1 MRGLDPRIHLL
12 GKEMLQRERLSR
24 SGWTRRVKPADD
36 SLRLATRQRLR
47 KTLGT
52 KTLVIKSRRVD
63 RPGASP
69 ILARAGIPLVRVS
82 MSKLISI
89 VSAAAMAALGALVVS
104 AAAQAQ
110 SQAES
115 WPQRPVRFIV
125 GLGPGSA
132 QDIAA
137 RLFGDQLSKRWG
149 QPVVIE
155 NKPGADGIVAI
166 NAFTGAHDPHTL
178 LFAASGTFT
187 AHPTQYAKLPYDPSD
202 LVPLARVSSTI
213 IAVSVPTALNVNTL
227 DELVALARKEP
238 GKLNLVPTPGTTEIT
253 FDNFLKTPGVTMTK
267 IPYSDVT
274 KALADLAENRVQVM
288 VSGIAI
294 VKSQV
299 ETGKVKLLAITNL
312 KRAAAVPDLPT
323 GTEAGYPALA
333 LDGLIGLFGPK
344 NLPPGTAER
353 IAADVQAVAADPSI
367 GPRLAATGQQLDP
380 GGTAEFAAAVDAQR
394 KSIAATAKALG
405 IQPTR

>member
-1 MRGLDPRIHLL
+1 
-12 GKEMLQRERLSR
+12 
-24 SGWTRRVKPADD
+24 
-36 SLRLATRQRLR
+36 
-47 KTLGT
+47 
-52 KTLVIKSRRVD
+52 
-63 RPGASP
+63 
-69 ILARAGIPLVRVS
+69 
-82 MSKLISI
+82 MSKLYSM
-89 VSAAAMAALGALVVS
+89 VSGVALAALAALVVPT
-104 AAAQAQ
+104 AAQAQ
-110 SQAES
+110 TEV

-137 RLFGDQLSKRWG
+137 RLFGEQLSKRWG

-213 IAVSVPTALNVNTL
+213 IAVSVPTALNINSL

-253 FDNFLKTPGVTMTK
+253 FDNFLKTSGVTMTK

-288 VSGIAI
+288 VAGIAL

-299 ETGKVKLLAITNL
+299 ETGKVKILAITNL

-333 LDGLIGLFGPK
+333 LDGLIGLFGPR

-353 IAADVQAVAADPSI
+353 IAADVQAVAADPAL
-367 GPRLAATGQQLDP
+367 GPRAPPPRPPARPPGPPGRAAGGGRRSRHRPAARRHRPAARPRRHRGVRGGRGRAAQEHRRHRQGPGDP
-380 GGTAEFAAAVDAQR
+380 ADAIGG
-394 KSIAATAKALG
+394 G
-405 IQPTR
+405 

>member
-1 MRGLDPRIHLL
+1 
-12 GKEMLQRERLSR
+12 
-24 SGWTRRVKPADD
+24 
-36 SLRLATRQRLR
+36 
-47 KTLGT
+47 
-52 KTLVIKSRRVD
+52 
-63 RPGASP
+63 
-69 ILARAGIPLVRVS
+69 
-82 MSKLISI
+82 MSKLNSM
-89 VSAAAMAALGALVVS
+89 VSGVAMAALAALVVPT
-104 AAAQAQ
+104 AAQAQ
-110 SQAES
+110 TEEL

-137 RLFGDQLSKRWG
+137 RLFGEQLSKRWG

-213 IAVSVPTALNVNTL
+213 IAVSVPTALNVNSL

-253 FDNFLKTPGVTMTK
+253 FDNFLKTAGVTMTK

-288 VSGIAI
+288 VAGIAL

-299 ETGKVKLLAITNL
+299 ETGKVKILAITNL

-333 LDGLIGLFGPK
+333 LDGLIGLFGPR

-353 IAADVQAVAADPSI
+353 IAADVQAVAADPAI

>member
-1 MRGLDPRIHLL
+1 
-12 GKEMLQRERLSR
+12 
-24 SGWTRRVKPADD
+24 
-36 SLRLATRQRLR
+36 
-47 KTLGT
+47 
-52 KTLVIKSRRVD
+52 
-63 RPGASP
+63 
-69 ILARAGIPLVRVS
+69 
-82 MSKLISI
+82 
-89 VSAAAMAALGALVVS
+89 
-104 AAAQAQ
+104 
-110 SQAES
+110 
-115 WPQRPVRFIV
+115 VRFIV

-253 FDNFLKTPGVTMTK
+253 FDNFLKTSGVTMTK

-405 IQPTR
+405 IQPVR

>member
-1 MRGLDPRIHLL
+1 
-12 GKEMLQRERLSR
+12 
-24 SGWTRRVKPADD
+24 
-36 SLRLATRQRLR
+36 
-47 KTLGT
+47 
-52 KTLVIKSRRVD
+52 
-63 RPGASP
+63 
-69 ILARAGIPLVRVS
+69 
-82 MSKLISI
+82 MSKLNSM
-89 VSAAAMAALGALVVS
+89 VSGMAMAALAVLVVPT
-104 AAAQAQ
+104 AAQ
-110 SQAES
+110 SQTESQAQS

-213 IAVSVPTALNVNTL
+213 IAVSVPTALNVNSL

-253 FDNFLKTPGVTMTK
+253 FDNFLKTAGVTMTK

-288 VSGIAI
+288 VAGIAL

-299 ETGKVKLLAITNL
+299 ETGKVKILAITNL

-323 GTEAGYPALA
+323 GTGAGYPALA

-353 IAADVQAVAADPSI
+353 IAADVQAVAADPAI

>member
-1 MRGLDPRIHLL
+1 
-12 GKEMLQRERLSR
+12 
-24 SGWTRRVKPADD
+24 
-36 SLRLATRQRLR
+36 
-47 KTLGT
+47 
-52 KTLVIKSRRVD
+52 
-63 RPGASP
+63 
-69 ILARAGIPLVRVS
+69 
-82 MSKLISI
+82 MSKLNSM
-89 VSAAAMAALGALVVS
+89 VSGVAMAALAALVVPT
-104 AAAQAQ
+104 AAQAQ
-110 SQAES
+110 TESQAQL

-125 GLGPGSA
+125 
-132 QDIAA
+132 

-213 IAVSVPTALNVNTL
+213 IAVSVPTALNVNSL

-253 FDNFLKTPGVTMTK
+253 FDNFLKTAGVTMTK

-288 VSGIAI
+288 VAGIAL

-299 ETGKVKLLAITNL
+299 ETGKVKILAITNL

-333 LDGLIGLFGPK
+333 LDGLIGLFGPR

-353 IAADVQAVAADPSI
+353 IAADVQAVAADPAI

>member
-1 MRGLDPRIHLL
+1 
-12 GKEMLQRERLSR
+12 
-24 SGWTRRVKPADD
+24 
-36 SLRLATRQRLR
+36 
-47 KTLGT
+47 
-52 KTLVIKSRRVD
+52 
-63 RPGASP
+63 
-69 ILARAGIPLVRVS
+69 

-89 VSAAAMAALGALVVS
+89 VSAAAMTALSALVVS
-104 AAAQAQ
+104 ASAQAQ

-253 FDNFLKTPGVTMTK
+253 FDNFLKTSGVTMTK

-405 IQPTR
+405 IKPTR

>member
-1 MRGLDPRIHLL
+1 MP
-12 GKEMLQRERLSR
+12 
-24 SGWTRRVKPADD
+24 
-36 SLRLATRQRLR
+36 
-47 KTLGT
+47 
-52 KTLVIKSRRVD
+52 
-63 RPGASP
+63 
-69 ILARAGIPLVRVS
+69 
-82 MSKLISI
+82 KLNAI
-89 VSAAAMAALGALVVS
+89 VAAAAMAALAALTLPTAV
-104 AAAQAQ
+104 QAQ
-110 SQAES
+110 S

-166 NAFTGAHDPHTL
+166 NAFVSAHDVHTL

-213 IAVSVPTALNVNTL
+213 IAVSVPTALNVNSL
-227 DELVALARKEP
+227 DELVALARREP
-238 GKLNLVPTPGTTEIT
+238 GKLNLAPTPGTTEIT
-253 FDNFLKTPGVTMTK
+253 FDNFMKAANITMTK

-274 KALADLAENRVQVM
+274 KALADLSENRVQVM

-294 VKSQV
+294 VKAQI

-323 GTEAGYPALA
+323 ATEAGYPALA

-344 NLPPGTAER
+344 SLPPGTAER
-353 IAADVQAVAADPSI
+353 IAADVQAVAADPAM

-380 GGTAEFAAAVDAQR
+380 GGTAEFAAAVEAQR
-394 KSIAATAKALG
+394 QSIAATAKALG
-405 IQPTR
+405 IQPVR

>member
-1 MRGLDPRIHLL
+1 
-12 GKEMLQRERLSR
+12 
-24 SGWTRRVKPADD
+24 
-36 SLRLATRQRLR
+36 
-47 KTLGT
+47 
-52 KTLVIKSRRVD
+52 
-63 RPGASP
+63 
-69 ILARAGIPLVRVS
+69 
-82 MSKLISI
+82 MSKLSSM
-89 VSAAAMAALGALVVS
+89 VSGVALAALAALTLS
-104 AAAQAQ
+104 TAARSQTELQAQ
-110 SQAES
+110 V

-213 IAVSVPTALNVNTL
+213 IAVSVPTALNVNSL

-253 FDNFLKTPGVTMTK
+253 FDNFLKTAGVTMTK

-288 VSGIAI
+288 VAGIAL

-299 ETGKVKLLAITNL
+299 ETGKVKILAITNL

-333 LDGLIGLFGPK
+333 LDGLIGLFGPRS
-344 NLPPGTAER
+344 LPPGTAER
-353 IAADVQAVAADPSI
+353 IAADVQAVAADPAI

>member
-1 MRGLDPRIHLL
+1 MP
-12 GKEMLQRERLSR
+12 
-24 SGWTRRVKPADD
+24 
-36 SLRLATRQRLR
+36 
-47 KTLGT
+47 
-52 KTLVIKSRRVD
+52 
-63 RPGASP
+63 
-69 ILARAGIPLVRVS
+69 
-82 MSKLISI
+82 KLNAI
-89 VSAAAMAALGALVVS
+89 VAAAAMAALAALTLPTAV
-104 AAAQAQ
+104 QAQ
-110 SQAES
+110 S

-166 NAFTGAHDPHTL
+166 NAFVGAHDVHTL

-227 DELVALARKEP
+227 DELVALARREP
-238 GKLNLVPTPGTTEIT
+238 GKLNLAPTPGTTEIT
-253 FDNFLKTPGVTMTK
+253 FDKFMRAADITMTK
-267 IPYSDVT
+267 IPYSDLT
-274 KALADLAENRVQVM
+274 KALADLSENRVQVM

-323 GTEAGYPALA
+323 ATEAGYPALA

-344 NLPPGTAER
+344 SLPPGTAER
-353 IAADVQAVAADPSI
+353 IAADVQAVAADPAI

-380 GGTAEFAAAVDAQR
+380 GGTAEFTAAVEAQR
-394 KSIAATAKALG
+394 QSIAATAKALG
-405 IQPTR
+405 IQPVR

>member
-1 MRGLDPRIHLL
+1 LDHAPAIETICNIAVLDMLGLD
-12 GKEMLQRERLSR
+12 M
-24 SGWTRRVKPADD
+24 
-36 SLRLATRQRLR
+36 LATIVRLCS
-47 KTLGT
+47 LAP
-52 KTLVIKSRRVD
+52 VSSRE
-63 RPGASP
+63 S
-69 ILARAGIPLVRVS
+69 L
-82 MSKLISI
+82 MSKLNAI
-89 VSAAAMAALGALVVS
+89 VLAAAMAAVAIVTPAVT
-104 AAAQAQ
+104 QAQ
-110 SQAES
+110 S
-115 WPQRPVRFIV
+115 WPQRPVKFIV

-155 NKPGADGIVAI
+155 NKPGADGLIAI
-166 NAFTGAHDPHTL
+166 NAFVGAHDVHTL

-213 IAVSVPTALNVNTL
+213 IAVAVPTALNINTL

-238 GKLNLVPTPGTTEIT
+238 GKLNLAPTPGTTEIT
-253 FDNFLKTPGVTMTK
+253 FDNFLKTANITMTK

-299 ETGKVKLLAITNL
+299 DAGKVKLLAITNL

-323 GTEAGYPALA
+323 AIEAGYPALA

-344 NLPPGTAER
+344 SLPPGTAER
-353 IAADVQAVAADPSI
+353 IDADVQAVAADPAI

-380 GGTAEFAAAVDAQR
+380 GGTAEFAAAVEVQR
-394 KSIAATAKALG
+394 GSIAATAKALG
-405 IQPTR
+405 IQPVR

>member
-1 MRGLDPRIHLL
+1 
-12 GKEMLQRERLSR
+12 
-24 SGWTRRVKPADD
+24 
-36 SLRLATRQRLR
+36 
-47 KTLGT
+47 
-52 KTLVIKSRRVD
+52 
-63 RPGASP
+63 
-69 ILARAGIPLVRVS
+69 

-89 VSAAAMAALGALVVS
+89 VSAAAMAALTALVVS

-253 FDNFLKTPGVTMTK
+253 FDNFLKTAGVTMTK

-294 VKSQV
+294 ADPLVRPLGPRSRGV
-299 ETGKVKLLAITNL
+299 YPRASRRRCRGALAPA
-312 KRAAAVPDLPT
+312 RAARVSLCLIVEEGRSLGR
-323 GTEAGYPALA
+323 GT
-333 LDGLIGLFGPK
+333 FGSCGPVD
-344 NLPPGTAER
+344 PPR
-353 IAADVQAVAADPSI
+353 
-367 GPRLAATGQQLDP
+367 
-380 GGTAEFAAAVDAQR
+380 FAAMIPPACPCG
-394 KSIAATAKALG
+394 G
-405 IQPTR
+405 IGRRA

>member
-1 MRGLDPRIHLL
+1 
-12 GKEMLQRERLSR
+12 
-24 SGWTRRVKPADD
+24 
-36 SLRLATRQRLR
+36 
-47 KTLGT
+47 
-52 KTLVIKSRRVD
+52 
-63 RPGASP
+63 
-69 ILARAGIPLVRVS
+69 

-89 VSAAAMAALGALVVS
+89 VSAAAMAALAALVVS
-104 AAAQAQ
+104 AAAQSQ
-110 SQAES
+110 TESQAQS

-149 QPVVIE
+149 QPMVIE

-238 GKLNLVPTPGTTEIT
+238 GRLNLVPTPGTTEIT
-253 FDNFLKTPGVTMTK
+253 FDNFLKTSGVTMTK

-405 IQPTR
+405 IQPVR

>member
-1 MRGLDPRIHLL
+1 M
-12 GKEMLQRERLSR
+12 
-24 SGWTRRVKPADD
+24 
-36 SLRLATRQRLR
+36 
-47 KTLGT
+47 
-52 KTLVIKSRRVD
+52 
-63 RPGASP
+63 
-69 ILARAGIPLVRVS
+69 
-82 MSKLISI
+82 
-89 VSAAAMAALGALVVS
+89 
-104 AAAQAQ
+104 
-110 SQAES
+110 
-115 WPQRPVRFIV
+115 RFIV

-137 RLFGDQLSKRWG
+137 RLFGEQLSKRWG

-213 IAVSVPTALNVNTL
+213 IAVSVPTALNVNSL

-253 FDNFLKTPGVTMTK
+253 FDNFLKTAGVTMTK

-288 VSGIAI
+288 VAGIAL

-299 ETGKVKLLAITNL
+299 ETGKVKILAITNL

-353 IAADVQAVAADPSI
+353 IAADVQAVAADPAI

>member
-1 MRGLDPRIHLL
+1 
-12 GKEMLQRERLSR
+12 
-24 SGWTRRVKPADD
+24 
-36 SLRLATRQRLR
+36 
-47 KTLGT
+47 
-52 KTLVIKSRRVD
+52 
-63 RPGASP
+63 
-69 ILARAGIPLVRVS
+69 

-89 VSAAAMAALGALVVS
+89 VSAAAMTALSALVVS
-104 AAAQAQ
+104 ASAQAQ

-253 FDNFLKTPGVTMTK
+253 FDNFLKTAGVTMTK

-288 VSGIAI
+288 VAGIAL

>member
-1 MRGLDPRIHLL
+1 MV
-12 GKEMLQRERLSR
+12 
-24 SGWTRRVKPADD
+24 SGV
-36 SLRLATRQRLR
+36 
-47 KTLGT
+47 
-52 KTLVIKSRRVD
+52 
-63 RPGASP
+63 
-69 ILARAGIPLVRVS
+69 
-82 MSKLISI
+82 
-89 VSAAAMAALGALVVS
+89 AMAALAALVVPT
-104 AAAQAQ
+104 AAQAQ
-110 SQAES
+110 TESQAQV

-137 RLFGDQLSKRWG
+137 RLFGEQLSKRWG

-213 IAVSVPTALNVNTL
+213 IAVSVPTALNVNSL

-253 FDNFLKTPGVTMTK
+253 FDNFLKTSGVTMTK

-288 VSGIAI
+288 VAGIAL

-299 ETGKVKLLAITNL
+299 ETGKVKILAITNL

-333 LDGLIGLFGPK
+333 LDGLIGLFGPR

-353 IAADVQAVAADPSI
+353 IAADVQAVAADPAI
-367 GPRLAATGQQLDP
+367 GPRLAATATGSSPRRHRGVRGGRGRAAQEHRRHRQGPGDP
-380 GGTAEFAAAVDAQR
+380 ADAIARSCVSRASDSEIRDLGAHLLRAVIAQGRAVWPWFDFALARCAWPGHTRTWRYINASMPDAGDR
-394 KSIAATAKALG
+394 IERSTT
-405 IQPTR
+405 P

>member
-1 MRGLDPRIHLL
+1 MP
-12 GKEMLQRERLSR
+12 
-24 SGWTRRVKPADD
+24 
-36 SLRLATRQRLR
+36 
-47 KTLGT
+47 
-52 KTLVIKSRRVD
+52 
-63 RPGASP
+63 
-69 ILARAGIPLVRVS
+69 
-82 MSKLISI
+82 KLNAI
-89 VSAAAMAALGALVVS
+89 VAAAAMAALAALTLPTAV
-104 AAAQAQ
+104 QAQ
-110 SQAES
+110 S

-166 NAFTGAHDPHTL
+166 NAFVGAHDVHTL

-213 IAVSVPTALNVNTL
+213 IAVSVPTALNVNSL
-227 DELVALARKEP
+227 DELVALARREP
-238 GKLNLVPTPGTTEIT
+238 GKLNLAPTPGTTEIT
-253 FDNFLKTPGVTMTK
+253 FDNFMKAANITMTK

-274 KALADLAENRVQVM
+274 KALADLSENRVQVM

-294 VKSQV
+294 VKAQI

-323 GTEAGYPALA
+323 ATEAGYPALA

-344 NLPPGTAER
+344 SLPPGTAER
-353 IAADVQAVAADPSI
+353 IAADVQAVAADPAM

-380 GGTAEFAAAVDAQR
+380 GGTAEFAAAVEAQR
-394 KSIAATAKALG
+394 QSIAATAKALG
-405 IQPTR
+405 IQPVR

>member
-1 MRGLDPRIHLL
+1 M
-12 GKEMLQRERLSR
+12 
-24 SGWTRRVKPADD
+24 
-36 SLRLATRQRLR
+36 
-47 KTLGT
+47 
-52 KTLVIKSRRVD
+52 
-63 RPGASP
+63 
-69 ILARAGIPLVRVS
+69 
-82 MSKLISI
+82 
-89 VSAAAMAALGALVVS
+89 
-104 AAAQAQ
+104 
-110 SQAES
+110 
-115 WPQRPVRFIV
+115 RFIV

-137 RLFGDQLSKRWG
+137 RLFGEQLSKRWG

-213 IAVSVPTALNVNTL
+213 IAVSVPTALNVNSL

-253 FDNFLKTPGVTMTK
+253 FDNFLKTSGVTMTK

-288 VSGIAI
+288 VAGIAL

-299 ETGKVKLLAITNL
+299 ETGKVKILAITNL

-333 LDGLIGLFGPK
+333 LDGLIGLFGPR

-353 IAADVQAVAADPSI
+353 IAADVQAVAADPAI

-394 KSIAATAKALG
+394 KGIAATAKALG

>member
-1 MRGLDPRIHLL
+1 ER
-12 GKEMLQRERLSR
+12 RE
-24 SGWTRRVKPADD
+24 
-36 SLRLATRQRLR
+36 
-47 KTLGT
+47 
-52 KTLVIKSRRVD
+52 
-63 RPGASP
+63 GAC
-69 ILARAGIPLVRVS
+69 RHG
-82 MSKLISI
+82 
-89 VSAAAMAALGALVVS
+89 
-104 AAAQAQ
+104 
-110 SQAES
+110 
-115 WPQRPVRFIV
+115 PVRFIV
-125 GLGPGSA
+125 GLAPGSA

-238 GKLNLVPTPGTTEIT
+238 GKLNLAPTPGTTEIT
-253 FDNFLKTPGVTMTK
+253 FDNFMKATNITMTK
-267 IPYSDVT
+267 IQYGDIT
-274 KALADLAENRVQVM
+274 KALADLSENRVQVI

-299 ETGKVKLLAITNL
+299 EAGKVKFLAITNL
-312 KRAAAVPDLPT
+312 KRGSAVPDLPT
-323 GTEAGYPALA
+323 ATEAGYPSLA

-344 NLPPGTAER
+344 NLPAGTAER
-353 IAADVQAVAADPSI
+353 GRAGRPAGGGDSATRAV
-367 GPRLAATGQQLDP
+367 
-380 GGTAEFAAAVDAQR
+380 
-394 KSIAATAKALG
+394 
-405 IQPTR
+405 